1 MRKGVKS
8 NNNIFLQNRLE
19 NIICITTRDDI
30 PAKPY
35 EKGEVLSEAKEPY
48 ENNLMKKE
56 RYNTTEKGEV
66 LSEAKEPWY
75 YVVLCSRR
83 QY

>member
-1 MRKGVKS
+1 MKKKQKMCEKKS

-35 EKGEVLSEAKEPY
+35 EKGEVLSEAKE
-48 ENNLMKKE
+48 L
-56 RYNTTEKGEV
+56 
-66 LSEAKEPWY
+66 WY
-75 YVVLCSRR
+75 CV
-83 QY
+83 